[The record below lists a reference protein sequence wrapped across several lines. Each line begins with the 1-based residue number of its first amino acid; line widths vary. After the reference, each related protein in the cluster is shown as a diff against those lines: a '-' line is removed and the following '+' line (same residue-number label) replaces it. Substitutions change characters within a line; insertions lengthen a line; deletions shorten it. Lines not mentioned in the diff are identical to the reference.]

1 MDTPSS
7 GDAAPTRSRG
17 RNFLLGCLAGCGA
30 LALLA
35 VSSCLGLVW
44 WINRPGE
51 LLEPA
56 RLRGPETT
64 AYVEWTLRLEDPGTS
79 AFVTE
84 LLASMNRLQRSASPL
99 PGALGGILANYQ
111 ERRNEKQMR
120 ELFPCVV
127 AWGVFAAAKPDEEL
141 HLVTLSV
148 EKLGNRLVV
157 MDWILGWILGRDSE
171 TEVVSHGGEKIY
183 VLKKLGS
190 AFFLRRSQIF
200 FTTGLEAAT
209 RAVDRL
215 QPGAAGPAEATELD
229 RLIDGLPADRP
240 LRGAT
245 TNRHGE
251 VRRLVALLLEPQAE
265 EPPGEVWDQV
275 RAATLAGGFAQ
286 DSTFHAA
293 LDLRTEGPVWSD
305 ENARAIAA
313 SLAASLSTGTLPVR
327 VEAVPHE
334 DGVRFDFEVDDL
346 PRLLERW
353 TERVVERARSEHNRR
368 RRPAE

>member
-7 GDAAPTRSRG
+7 GAAAPRSRG

-44 WINRPGE
+44 WVNRPGE
-51 LLEPA
+51 LLEPS

-79 AFVTE
+79 AFVDE
-84 LLASMNRLQRSASPL
+84 LLASLGRLQRSASSPL
-99 PGALGGILANYQ
+99 PGALGGFLANLQ
-111 ERRNEKQMR
+111 SRRNERQLR

-127 AWGVFAAAKPDEEL
+127 AWGVFGGAEPEDEL

-148 EKLGNRLVV
+148 EKLGNRLVLI
-157 MDWILGWILGRDSE
+157 DWFLGWVIGRDPE
-171 TEVVSHGGEKIY
+171 TEVVSHRGEKIY
-183 VLKKLGS
+183 LLKKPGS
-190 AFFLRRSQIF
+190 AFFLRSGQIF

-215 QPGAAGPAEATELD
+215 QPEAAGPPEATELD
-229 RLIDGLPADRP
+229 RLIEGLPADRP

-245 TNRHGE
+245 TNQHGE
-251 VRRLVALLLEPQAE
+251 IGRLVSLLLDPPAE
-265 EPPGEVWDQV
+265 EVPGTVWDQV
-275 RAATLAGGFAQ
+275 RGATLAGGFAE
-286 DSTFHAA
+286 DSSFVAA
-293 LDLRTEGPVWSD
+293 LDLRTEGPLWSG
-305 ENARAIAA
+305 EEARAMAE
-313 SLAASLSTGTLPVR
+313 SLAASLSTESLPVR
-327 VEAVPHE
+327 VEALPQA
-334 DGVRFDFEVDDL
+334 DGVRFEFEVDDL

-353 TERVVERARSEHNRR
+353 TARVVERARERSD
-368 RRPAE
+368 RPAQ